1 MGSAS
6 LRRVVFRLPLQVDSD
21 VAQARVRLRELCTEY
36 HFSSIAVEGLA
47 IAASEVARNVLT
59 YAGDGE
65 MLLGTQHDG
74 ARLGIVVIARDDGP
88 GISNVE
94 AAMRDGFSTGHGLG
108 LGLPSAQR
116 LVHEFDIC
124 STIGRGTTVTL
135 IVWAR

>member
-1 MGSAS
+1 MASAS
-6 LRRVVFRLPLQVDSD
+6 LRRVVFRLPLRVDSD
-21 VAQARVRLRELCTEY
+21 VAHARGRLRELCAQY
-36 HFSSIAVEGLA
+36 GFSSTAMEALA
-47 IAASEVARNVLT
+47 IAASEVARNVLI

-94 AAMRDGFSTGHGLG
+94 AAMRDGFSTGKGLG

-124 STIGRGTTVTL
+124 STVGHGTTVTL
-135 IVWAR
+135 VCWAG